1 MISASILLGFIG
13 FGSLV
18 GARFHP
24 MIYTG
29 GEGGAVAGLYWSGFG
44 VVASQAA
51 VIFMVIVG
59 WYSWAAHAT
68 FLAATL
74 ILILYS
80 IRTVVR
86 LRRIE
91 SEYSKWRAIGGPG
104 AARPGGGKGR
114 GAATGSRHP

>member
-1 MISASILLGFIG
+1 
-13 FGSLV
+13 
-18 GARFHP
+18 
-24 MIYTG
+24 MIYTS

-51 VIFMVIVG
+51 VIFMVVVG

-91 SEYSKWRAIGGPG
+91 GDYSKWRAIGGPK
-104 AARPGGGKGR
+104 AAQPGGGKEE
-114 GAATGSRHP
+114 GAATGSQRP